1 MPIIEWKE
9 DYRIGEQQI
18 DLHHQFLFALLNT
31 TYDNFVAFAS
41 TDDLEHLFNEFID
54 YATYHFSAEEELMR
68 KSGFPGFTAHKEEH
82 DAFTRRVVEMYK
94 AYLAGRQS
102 LTLELLLFLNDWLSK
117 HILRSDAEIGRFLQG
132 EKRGASLSTE
142 DKEAN
147 V

>member
-18 DLHHQFLFALLNT
+18 DQHHQYLFALLNT

-41 TDDLEHLFNEFID
+41 VGDPEHLFNEFID
-54 YATYHFSAEEELMR
+54 YATYHFSAEEELMQ
-68 KSGFPGFTAHKEEH
+68 KSEFPGFTAHKEEH
-82 DAFTRRVVEMYK
+82 DAFTRRVVEMHK

-117 HILRSDAEIGRFLQG
+117 HILKSDAEIGRFLQG
-132 EKRGASLSTE
+132 EEERRFTE
-142 DKEAN
+142 YGR
-147 V
+147 